1 MTEVVLRL
9 KNEALSV
16 DFMISLDESA
26 VLDEEDG
33 PGINGFLI
41 DFRIENNL

>member
-1 MTEVVLRL
+1 MAEIVLWL
-9 KNEALSV
+9 KNEALPL
-16 DFMISLDESA
+16 DFMISLDECA

-41 DFRIENNL
+41 DF